1 MEPIKISDTQKWDPK
16 KETIK
21 YARWNPIK
29 TYDNLIG
36 MMTLSS
42 IYFVP
47 HISKHLTN
55 SNGTPKMKVLRTL
68 DGTLSKHLLTL
79 NGTPKSKLLRILDG
93 SLSGPYQS
101 T

>member
-1 MEPIKISDTQKWDPK
+1 MALDRTLKKPSDNHKWDPK

-21 YARWNPIK
+21 DAGWNHIK

-36 MMTLSS
+36 MMALSS

-68 DGTLSKHLLTL
+68 DGTLS
-79 NGTPKSKLLRILDG
+79 
-93 SLSGPYQS
+93 
-101 T
+101 